1 MVDFSSHIRRGH
13 PISFGI
19 LIFTSLVVGIISA
32 VITHDYNSNYY
43 QGENNLHSQSLV
55 SKVHFLVFTSW
66 WTFVFSIV
74 YTALFLTGIGGV
86 VTSIAGHG
94 IWLFLTWL
102 FWLAGSAA
110 LSDQLSGSC
119 SDKGYFYCNSLRAAE
134 AFGWISWIILT
145 FMLAV
150 VAAIGGGA
158 FRGGRGLK
166 DGLSEA

>member
-1 MVDFSSHIRRGH
+1 MVDLSSHIRRGH

-19 LIFTSLVVGIISA
+19 LVFCSLVVAIISS
-32 VITHDYNSNYY
+32 VLSHDYSANHEQGPNIHSN
-43 QGENNLHSQSLV
+43 GLSA
-55 SKVHFLVFTSW
+55 KVHFLVFTGW
-66 WTFVFSIV
+66 WTFLFAIA
-74 YTALFLTGIGGV
+74 YLALFLTGIGGV

-94 IWLFLTWL
+94 IWLFLTWI

-110 LSDQLSGSC
+110 LADGLGSSC
-119 SDKGYFYCNSLRAAE
+119 SDKGYYYCNSLRALE
-134 AFGWISWIILT
+134 AFSWISWVLVT
-145 FMLAV
+145 FMLGV